1 MVFSKYIQSLPNQ
14 QTDTIKQIADLTCS
28 TTTSVYRWIAGKSR
42 PPLVKQKLIAEFLGV
57 KLDELFPPE
66 EKGGEL

>member
-1 MVFSKYIQSLPNQ
+1 MVFSKYMQSLPNQ
-14 QTDTIKQIADLTCS
+14 QTDTIKKIADLTCS
-28 TTTSVYRWIAGKSR
+28 TTTSVYRWIAGKAR
-42 PPLVKQKLIAEFLGV
+42 PPLIKQKLIAEFLGV

>member
-66 EKGGEL
+66 EKGGGL

>member
-1 MVFSKYIQSLPNQ
+1 MVFSKYMQSLPNQ

-28 TTTSVYRWIAGKSR
+28 TTTSVYRWIAGKAR
-42 PPLVKQKLIAEFLGV
+42 PPLIKQKLIAEFLGV

-66 EKGGEL
+66 EKGVEI

>member
-1 MVFSKYIQSLPNQ
+1 MVFSKYMQSLPNQ

-66 EKGGEL
+66 EKGFGL